1 MVESGYM
8 DNNIRRKAANKY
20 FKSVLELREERKH
33 KIIYVSSII
42 LFILI
47 VIKITVGEI
56 VIPLSTRLFPYKD
69 NRLYEVYLNDL
80 NVEVE
85 VQDTKKITIIP
96 YLIYLV
102 QYRGSVYQG
111 DLEIYDDIVKSDSYK
126 LKINSYDCYSKV
138 PSLEE
143 NKNINYK
150 ISCNTEQNYIKK
162 LTSDTKY
169 TMYIKHTYKGK
180 ETYLYEGSFIEDIT
194 PYITKKGRYLIEITG
209 SYKNIESKIY
219 ISFDKKKN

>member
-1 MVESGYM
+1 M
-8 DNNIRRKAANKY
+8 DKNKMRKKAANKY
-20 FKSVLELREERKH
+20 FKSVQELKEERKH
-33 KIIYVSSII
+33 KFIYILTVI

-56 VIPLSTRLFPYKD
+56 VIPLNDLILPYKD

-80 NVEVE
+80 SVQVE

-96 YLIYLV
+96 YFLSIG
-102 QYRGSVYQG
+102 QYRNSVYRG
-111 DLEIYDDIVKSDSYK
+111 DLGIYDDIEESNIYK

-162 LTSDTKY
+162 LASDTKY

-180 ETYLYEGSFIEDIT
+180 ETYLYDGTLIEDIT
-194 PYITKKGRYLIEITG
+194 PYIIKKGRYLIEITAT
-209 SYKNIESKIY
+209 YKNVESKIY
-219 ISFDKKKN
+219 VSFDKNN

>member
-1 MVESGYM
+1 M
-8 DNNIRRKAANKY
+8 DKKNMRKKAANKY
-20 FKSVLELREERKH
+20 FKSVLELREERKY
-33 KIIYVSSII
+33 KFIYILSII

-56 VIPLSTRLFPYKD
+56 VIPLSTKMFPYKD

-80 NVEVE
+80 TAQVE
-85 VQDTKKITIIP
+85 VQDTKKIAIIP
-96 YLIYLV
+96 YFLSIG
-102 QYRGSVYQG
+102 QYHNTVYQG
-111 DLEIYDDIVKSDSYK
+111 DLGIYDDIEESNTYK

-143 NKNINYK
+143 NKNIDYK

-162 LTSDTKY
+162 LNNDTKY

-180 ETYLYEGSFIEDIT
+180 ETYLYEGTFIEDIT
-194 PYITKKGRYLIEITG
+194 PFIKKKGRYLIEITG
-209 SYKNIESKIY
+209 IYKNVQSKIY
-219 ISFDKKKN
+219 VSFDKRNN

>member
-1 MVESGYM
+1 M
-8 DNNIRRKAANKY
+8 DNNMRKKAANKY
-20 FKSVLELREERKH
+20 FKAVQELKEERKH
-33 KIIYVSSII
+33 KFIYILTII

-56 VIPLSTRLFPYKD
+56 VIPLSTKMFPYKD

-80 NVEVE
+80 TVQVEVE
-85 VQDTKKITIIP
+85 DKKKITIIS
-96 YLIYLV
+96 YFLSID
-102 QYRGSVYQG
+102 QYRNSVYQG
-111 DLEIYDDIVKSDSYK
+111 GLGIYDDIENSDTYK

-150 ISCNTEQNYIKK
+150 ISCNTEQNYIRK

-180 ETYLYEGSFIEDIT
+180 ETYLYEGTLIEDIT
-194 PYITKKGRYLIEITG
+194 PYIIKKGRYLIEITG
-209 SYKNIESKIY
+209 KYKNVESKVY
-219 ISFDKKKN
+219 VSFDKNN

>member
-1 MVESGYM
+1 M
-8 DNNIRRKAANKY
+8 DNNMRKKAANKY
-20 FKSVLELREERKH
+20 FKAVQELKEERKH
-33 KIIYVSSII
+33 KFIYILTII

-56 VIPLSTRLFPYKD
+56 VIPLNSLILPYKD
-69 NRLYEVYLNDL
+69 NRLYEVYLNDSTID
-80 NVEVE
+80 VEVI
-85 VQDTKKITIIP
+85 DTKKITIIP
-96 YLIYLV
+96 YFLSIS
-102 QYRGSVYQG
+102 QYYQGVYQG
-111 DLEIYDDIVKSDSYK
+111 TLGTYYDIENSDTYK

-150 ISCNTEQNYIKK
+150 ISCNTEQNYIRK

-180 ETYLYEGSFIEDIT
+180 ETYLYEGTLIEDIT
-194 PYITKKGRYLIEITG
+194 PYIIKKGRYLIEITG
-209 SYKNIESKIY
+209 KYKNVESKVY
-219 ISFDKKKN
+219 VSFDKNN

>member
-1 MVESGYM
+1 M
-8 DNNIRRKAANKY
+8 DNNNNMRKKAANKY
-20 FKSVLELREERKH
+20 FKSVLELKEERKH
-33 KIIYVSSII
+33 KLIYILSII

-56 VIPLSTRLFPYKD
+56 VIPLSTRMFPYKD
-69 NRLYEVYLNDL
+69 NRLYEVYLNNK

-96 YLIYLV
+96 YFLYIG

-111 DLEIYDDIVKSDSYK
+111 TLGIYDDIEESDLYK

-143 NKNINYK
+143 NKNIEYK
-150 ISCNTEQNYIKK
+150 ISCNTEQNYIRK
-162 LTSDTKY
+162 LTNDTKY
-169 TMYIKHTYKGK
+169 NMYIKHTYKGK
-180 ETYLYEGSFIEDIT
+180 ETYLYEGAFIEDLT
-194 PYITKKGRYLIEITG
+194 PFIKQKGRYLIEITG
-209 SYKNIESKIY
+209 TYKNVESKIY
-219 ISFDKKKN
+219 VSFDMKNN

>member
-1 MVESGYM
+1 M
-8 DNNIRRKAANKY
+8 DNNIRKKAANKY
-20 FKSVLELREERKH
+20 FKAVQELKKERRH
-33 KIIYVSSII
+33 KFIYALCII

-56 VIPLSTRLFPYKD
+56 VIPLNTRMFPYKD
-69 NRLYEVYLNDL
+69 NRLYEVYLNNL

-96 YLIYLV
+96 YFLYIG

-111 DLEIYDDIVKSDSYK
+111 DLEIYDDIEKSDSYN

-143 NKNINYK
+143 NKNIEYK

-162 LTSDTKY
+162 LTNDTKY

-180 ETYLYEGSFIEDIT
+180 ETYLYEGIFIEDIT
-194 PYITKKGRYLIEITG
+194 PFITKKGRYLIEITG
-209 SYKNIESKIY
+209 TYKNVESKIY
-219 ISFDKKKN
+219 VSFDKKNN